1 MSKYIDLSEV
11 VTKAKINQ
19 PQADRIIAVLSD
31 VLSQDLGY
39 TSFVAKWDEIYK
51 RIEILFMRSDQIGWF
66 RIANPCDKTV
76 NKFVAAL
83 PWLAAQEASLAE
95 WKNTRF

>member
-1 MSKYIDLSEV
+1 
-11 VTKAKINQ
+11 
-19 PQADRIIAVLSD
+19 
-31 VLSQDLGY
+31 
-39 TSFVAKWDEIYK
+39 
-51 RIEILFMRSDQIGWF
+51 MRSDQIGWF